1 MNTSLIKELRDLSGA
16 GLMDCKKA
24 LEASNNDIDEA
35 IDYLRKKGISKAAKK
50 ADRVAAEGLSTVV
63 IDGNNAS
70 IVEVNCETDF
80 VAKNEKFV
88 NLVNKIAE
96 LIVKND
102 VKTMEEAMSLSTEE
116 GTLNDTIVNF
126 TATIG
131 EKISFRRFA
140 RLSKT
145 DSQNFGSYI
154 HMGGR
159 IAVLTLLEGA
169 DEETAKDV
177 SMHAAAMRPSY
188 VKREDVPAEEV
199 ERETSVL
206 KEQAMNEGKP
216 AEIAEKMVNGRINKF
231 YKEICLEEQDFVK
244 DSDMTVG
251 AFVKSKNGSI
261 VNMVRFEVGEGMEKR
276 NDDFSAEVAAAA
288 AAAKH

>member
-216 AEIAEKMVNGRINKF
+216 AEIAEKMVEGRLAKF
-231 YKEICLEEQDFVK
+231 FKEVCLEEQPFVK
-244 DSDMTVG
+244 DGDINVLTY
-251 AFVKSKNGSI
+251 VKNNNGTI
-261 VNMVRFEVGEGMEKR
+261 EDMVRFEVGEGMEKR
-276 NDDFSAEVAAAA
+276 EENFAEEVMNQI
-288 AAAKH
+288 KG

>member
-96 LIVKND
+96 LIVKSD

-169 DEETAKDV
+169 DKETAKDV

-261 VNMVRFEVGEGMEKR
+261 VNMVRFEVGEGIEKKEE
-276 NDDFSAEVAAAA
+276 NFAEEVMNQI
-288 AAAKH
+288 KG

>member
-50 ADRVAAEGLSTVV
+50 ADRIAAEGLSTVV

-102 VKTMEEAMSLSTEE
+102 VKTMEESMSLSTEE

-261 VNMVRFEVGEGMEKR
+261 VNMVRFEVGEGIEKKEE
-276 NDDFSAEVAAAA
+276 NFAEEVMNQI
-288 AAAKH
+288 KG